1 MIDQQT
7 LLARYRKDVDN
18 IRKSAKASGLADKD
32 INEIIKESLRD
43 LRNEL
48 YGSNQNKQRT
58 KAQTVFRTF
67 KYLSILSTI
76 FLIFIYI
83 LLRVHQPTYSIV
95 LRNVQGLTHP
105 TLKIV
110 RMLAIP
116 IIKLFPS
123 LTDLY
128 DESCLIENPYFYVAE
143 MECWPCENVNTV
155 VDITENKDL
164 FKSGAGT
171 PFVAKS
177 NQEKVSLKTLEKL
190 YNANKAI
197 LEPEAYKIK
206 SSSTEIHHF
215 EDLFRKE
222 IPSEAHI
229 SWRMNKMNLARVIRK
244 VFQRPYFLP
253 DRVGQ
258 SVERFLLI
266 DGPTAV
272 PYELPNTE
280 CGYVFVLQGSGERTI
295 VLKPSRECIG
305 KCKTV
310 SVVLKDSHVLWY
322 NWWYWRPIS
331 LPVANSTELSISYVN
346 SYC

>member
-171 PFVAKS
+171 PFVAK
-177 NQEKVSLKTLEKL
+177 V
-190 YNANKAI
+190 
-197 LEPEAYKIK
+197 
-206 SSSTEIHHF
+206 
-215 EDLFRKE
+215 
-222 IPSEAHI
+222 
-229 SWRMNKMNLARVIRK
+229 
-244 VFQRPYFLP
+244 
-253 DRVGQ
+253 
-258 SVERFLLI
+258 
-266 DGPTAV
+266 
-272 PYELPNTE
+272 
-280 CGYVFVLQGSGERTI
+280 
-295 VLKPSRECIG
+295 
-305 KCKTV
+305 
-310 SVVLKDSHVLWY
+310 
-322 NWWYWRPIS
+322 IS
-331 LPVANSTELSISYVN
+331 LI
-346 SYC
+346 

>member
-1 MIDQQT
+1 M
-7 LLARYRKDVDN
+7 LVVKVA
-18 IRKSAKASGLADKD
+18 GLVFMNSSTCFLEGFKMLRR
-32 INEIIKESLRD
+32 ILRD
-43 LRNEL
+43 SWNVMPPPI
-48 YGSNQNKQRT
+48 
-58 KAQTVFRTF
+58 AFD
-67 KYLSILSTI
+67 
-76 FLIFIYI
+76 
-83 LLRVHQPTYSIV
+83 V
-95 LRNVQGLTHP
+95 LKN
-105 TLKIV
+105 
-110 RMLAIP
+110 
-116 IIKLFPS
+116 
-123 LTDLY
+123 LY

-310 SVVLKDSHVLWY
+310 SVVLKDSHVCKY
-322 NWWYWRPIS
+322 QIS
-331 LPVANSTELSISYVN
+331 SCPVHTSVPRKVHLLIQI
-346 SYC
+346 